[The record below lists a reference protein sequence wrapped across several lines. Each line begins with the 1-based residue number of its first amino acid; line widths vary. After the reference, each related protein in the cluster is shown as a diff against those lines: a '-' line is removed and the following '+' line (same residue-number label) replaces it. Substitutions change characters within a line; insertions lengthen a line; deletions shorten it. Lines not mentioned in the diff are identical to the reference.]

1 METTQK
7 NTSLSDSQKIVQKLH
22 KELLEGVKRGE
33 FYGVDLKIKNLQR
46 TISISTRI

>member
-7 NTSLSDSQKIVQKLH
+7 TRSPSDSQKIVQKLH

-33 FYGVDLKIKNLQR
+33 FYGVDQKIKILQR
-46 TISISTRI
+46 SISISTRI